1 MVAALVDE
9 GSGMEAAFALET
21 MVTTER
27 QNAGGRAAAKIVGM
41 LAMALLLTLTLPARG
56 ASAAGSGPIANGAQ
70 LGPHFDDRPLQLELI
85 FGFGTTVGVLGLVL
99 DYNVGDWLALG
110 AGAGLGIHGP
120 LWEAHARFRPLVGRL
135 GGQSK
140 GLQALTLETAFSQGP
155 YADLPKNGFVLCDRA
170 DGAANRV
177 GDDCFQPNAVPR
189 LTSFGQLEL
198 GWEARFE
205 SGFSLRLSGGF
216 ATALHMGTPRCY
228 GASMQPVPCGGSEP
242 ERTIVV
248 LTSAFGYAF

>member
-1 MVAALVDE
+1 MSE
-9 GSGMEAAFALET
+9 WH
-21 MVTTER
+21 
-27 QNAGGRAAAKIVGM
+27 NAGGGAAAKIVGR
-41 LAMALLLTLTLPARG
+41 LALALLLTLTLPARV
-56 ASAAGSGPIANGAQ
+56 ASAAGSGPDANGSQ
-70 LGPHFDDRPLQLELI
+70 PVPHFDDRPLQLELI
-85 FGFGTTVGVLGLVL
+85 FGFGTTVGILGLAL

-110 AGAGLGIHGP
+110 TGAGLGIHGP

-135 GGQSK
+135 FGQPR
-140 GLQALTLETAFSQGP
+140 GLHALTLETAFSRGP
-155 YADLPKNGFVLCDRA
+155 YADFPDHEVFSLCEGD
-170 DGAANRV
+170 ANRV
-177 GDDCFQPNAVPR
+177 GDGCFQPNAVPR

-216 ATALHMGTPRCY
+216 ATALHMGTPVCY
-228 GASMQPVPCGGSEP
+228 GASMQTVPCGGSEP